1 MSLTLIK
8 LTVSYSEPPIY
19 INVDMIATLQ
29 EINDDKKMTSI
40 ELTNGLKYFV
50 KETVEEIA
58 VKINRKVNIRILL

>member
-1 MSLTLIK
+1 
-8 LTVSYSEPPIY
+8 
-19 INVDMIATLQ
+19 MIATLQ

-40 ELTNGLKYFV
+40 ELTNGFKYFV

>member
-40 ELTNGLKYFV
+40 ELTNGFKYFV

-58 VKINRKVNIRILL
+58 VKINRNIIIKL